1 MNDGTY
7 GGRQA
12 EEARP
17 QRTESSA
24 VRLFPFPYRSYRS
37 SFRHFAPSL
46 VTLSPLLSPLVGSVL
61 RSSPPGGADEW
72 NE

>member
-17 QRTESSA
+17 QRTKRMNE
-24 VRLFPFPYRSYRS
+24 
-37 SFRHFAPSL
+37 
-46 VTLSPLLSPLVGSVL
+46 TK
-61 RSSPPGGADEW
+61 GGDKDTTRPKDRKVIPDPIDDREFQ
-72 NE
+72 E

>member
-17 QRTESSA
+17 QRTESSGNQRK
-24 VRLFPFPYRSYRS
+24 VERDQTDHSQ
-37 SFRHFAPSL
+37 HI
-46 VTLSPLLSPLVGSVL
+46 TLRTFIKYFILASVNFI
-61 RSSPPGGADEW
+61 SVPIPVS
-72 NE
+72 